1 MVVILM
7 ISAKLAPLGILKIKV
22 IWNKGCY
29 VIIFVHDVSTKI
41 LSRDSSYIVD
51 LAMWP
56 KIGDSSISMEEAL
69 ITSTL

>member
-22 IWNKGCY
+22 IWNKG
-29 VIIFVHDVSTKI
+29 FHVSTKI